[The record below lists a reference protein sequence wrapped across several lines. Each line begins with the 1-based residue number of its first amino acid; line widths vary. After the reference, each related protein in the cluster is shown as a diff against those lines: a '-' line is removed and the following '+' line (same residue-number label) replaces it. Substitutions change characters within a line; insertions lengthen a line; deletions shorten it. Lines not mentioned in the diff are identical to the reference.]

1 MEIFIHIKL
10 DLRYYNMDINERLRL
25 DSISIEL
32 YDNETDEDFR
42 ADINTQNDGV
52 VLNKEE
58 ALQLYTYLKLCL
70 KL

>member
-1 MEIFIHIKL
+1 
-10 DLRYYNMDINERLRL
+10 MDINKRLRL

-42 ADINTQNDGV
+42 VDVNTLNDEV

-58 ALQLYTYLKLCL
+58 ALQLYNYLKLCL